1 METCHLSKSVMNT
14 VGSRQSLGKFKK
26 NIKNMLLKLNLMI
39 YLKNVLSA
47 FKLVRHEI
55 QISFLVDV
63 FIFTFIKRK

>member
-1 METCHLSKSVMNT
+1 
-14 VGSRQSLGKFKK
+14 
-26 NIKNMLLKLNLMI
+26 MLLKLNLMI